1 MRKKLFAVLLVLVM
15 VMTLLPVMALA
26 VDVSAGDQNYSITV
40 TGGTITLP
48 TQTITAKYN
57 NGTYVIESDVEI
69 TVTAAQN
76 YKLADTPKPATTS
89 EAVTLSEFTKAAD
102 NKGGTFTLNAG
113 SVITGDITI
122 TGIFTSTGSSGNSGT
137 SSSSGS
143 GSGSTTTST
152 PSTSGNTTTV
162 EMTTTSSTSG
172 TTASAT
178 VNSSNMNK
186 AVSSAVAEAAKQG
199 TAPVVEIDV
208 KTSSRADSLSLTLPT
223 ASLKTLAKTDGS
235 SLSITSG
242 VASVSLD
249 HTALAALAD
258 KAGGSNISLEVAPV
272 KASSL
277 NAAQKEAA
285 GNGTVMDLSLV
296 SNKVAIH
303 DYNNGTITVSLP
315 YTLPSG
321 KSASDIHVYYMDDN
335 GALTPCAASFSNGE
349 VTFTTTHFS
358 MYVISDEELTAAA
371 SFNDVAADAY
381 YAEAVAWA
389 VKNNVTDGIDD
400 GMFGPA
406 TSVTRGQAMTF
417 LWRAADRPAAKGA
430 QNMFTDVPENE
441 YYAEAVAWAVENGI
455 TDGYGDTTFEPG
467 LPVTN
472 AQMLTFLA
480 RAMGAT
486 TPGDDWQLTTA
497 KWAVEQNLFEGLPA
511 TPANDDPCP
520 RSNVIYF
527 LYLVCAE

>member
-26 VDVSAGDQNYSITV
+26 AEMTD
-40 TGGTITLP
+40 TGTTDTETSDAETPEKDGTEEEETD
-48 TQTITAKYN
+48 K
-57 NGTYVIESDVEI
+57 S
-69 TVTAAQN
+69 
-76 YKLADTPKPATTS
+76 
-89 EAVTLSEFTKAAD
+89 
-102 NKGGTFTLNAG
+102 
-113 SVITGDITI
+113 
-122 TGIFTSTGSSGNSGT
+122 GSSSNSAYST
-137 SSSSGS
+137 EPDTTPDYNFGS
-143 GSGSTTTST
+143 GSGSSDSGSITTST

-208 KTSSRADSLSLTLPT
+208 KTSTRADSLSLTLPT

-358 MYVISDEELTAAA
+358 MYVISDEELTAAV

-389 VKNNVTDGIDD
+389 VKSNVTDGIDD